1 MDDAVVAG
9 CAVMVTGVS
18 VLVPRVVYR
27 ARRQPVVVAV
37 DASGGGT
44 GATVGA
50 VAPLEVPAVTLE
62 SSAASVQAG
71 TVVTLSGRVTGTGGR
86 ALADVHVLLR
96 YRPAFTLSW
105 VGVPLTTSADGSWS
119 ILLPVHRTSC
129 YVAIVTGVPDV
140 RAGAASPE
148 VTVTVS

>member
-1 MDDAVVAG
+1 
-9 CAVMVTGVS
+9 MVTGIS
-18 VLVPRVVYR
+18 VLVPRTVYR
-27 ARRQPVVVAV
+27 ARLRPIVVAV
-37 DASGGGT
+37 DASGSGT
-44 GATVGA
+44 NATIGA
-50 VAPLEVPAVTLE
+50 VAPIETPTVTLA
-62 SSAASVQAG
+62 SSATSAEAG

-86 ALADVHVLLR
+86 ALAGVHVLLR

-105 VGVPLTTSADGSWS
+105 VGVPLTTGADGSWS

-140 RAGAASPE
+140 RTGAASPE